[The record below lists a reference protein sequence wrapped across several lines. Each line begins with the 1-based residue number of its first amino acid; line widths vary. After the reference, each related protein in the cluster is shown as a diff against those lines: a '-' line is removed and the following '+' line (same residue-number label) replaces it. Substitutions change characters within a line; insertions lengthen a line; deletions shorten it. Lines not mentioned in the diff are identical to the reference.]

1 MNPQTVFIL
10 DKKKK
15 ILIFLGLL
23 DKDISISQVEL
34 SDVLG
39 LIISQS
45 NTLKLNSFSNAQI
58 NDKFYF
64 FGNFEKLVIIFQ
76 HLKDDPP
83 PDKFLIGI
91 NKIFINKYWN
101 ILDNYSN
108 KEISNFNPFI
118 KVIKEILPS
127 SKLKESEVM
136 KDGPIINAMKRETYP
151 QGISDYK
158 RDEILWNEARLVKEE
173 YPGEILE
180 GLVFNLQIYLRVFL
194 TYNYK
199 IFLDF
204 SDYPSKPIIGISED
218 LNIELGK
225 NLEELLYFYGNWDEK
240 KPPHIIEIVKEL
252 ETVLWQLNLQN
263 KLSETGDMTFP
274 DLKSLP
280 KISEKP
286 EEKE

>member
-23 DKDISISQVEL
+23 DKDILISQVEL

-39 LIISQS
+39 VIISQS
-45 NTLKLNSFSNAQI
+45 NTLKLNSYSNTQI

-76 HLKDDPP
+76 HLKNDPP
-83 PDKFLIGI
+83 PEKFLVGI

-108 KEISNFNPFI
+108 KEISNFNLFI
-118 KVIKEILPS
+118 KVIKEILPN
-127 SKLKESEVM
+127 SKLKEPEVM

-158 RDEILWNEARLVKEE
+158 RDEILWNEARLVKDE

-225 NLEELLYFYGNWDEK
+225 SLEELLYFYGNWDEK

-263 KLSETGDMTFP
+263 KLSETEDMTFP

-280 KISEKP
+280 KISEKS